1 MGEIRSPQA
10 VNSRAGIRRGRG
22 VMGETVTQLAF
33 GQVIMRWKKGGGSR
47 NKDRAED
54 VVKVVL
60 PEVVMIVCG

>member
-1 MGEIRSPQA
+1 
-10 VNSRAGIRRGRG
+10 
-22 VMGETVTQLAF
+22 MGETVTQLAF

-47 NKDRAED
+47 NKDRAKD